1 MVRGSCEQ
9 RPANFFVDSGSSVS
23 IVAESFVR
31 FINKF
36 EEIEPCKLRL
46 RSFSGNN
53 IKTFGQIKLP
63 VTLAGKSFVH
73 TFIVSE
79 FHEAQVLIGMDM
91 MFAQRININSGDRV
105 LYTDL
110 GSVSFRTPPQP
121 VQYCMRIVCNETI
134 VIPPLSGTH
143 IAGKLIRP
151 RNEKG
156 DLYGQIEP
164 HVNTVVGTGIF
175 TAQALAK
182 SEDNIVP
189 VRVMNP
195 SDKPIK
201 LHKRTLHGWGSLL
214 L

>member
-1 MVRGSCEQ
+1 M
-9 RPANFFVDSGSSVS
+9 
-23 IVAESFVR
+23 
-31 FINKF
+31 
-36 EEIEPCKLRL
+36 
-46 RSFSGNN
+46 
-53 IKTFGQIKLP
+53 
-63 VTLAGKSFVH
+63 
-73 TFIVSE
+73 SE

-164 HVNTVVGTGIF
+164 HINTVVGTGIF
-175 TAQALAK
+175 TAQALVK

-195 SDKPIK
+195 SDKPVK
-201 LHKRTLHGWGSLL
+201 LHKRTWLGKLTPVNLGERVMRVSAETVCEEMRPEGPPYVKGTDSDGAGRRRHWP
-214 L
+214 